1 MLRRTKRPIS
11 DELMRFHRRE
21 QMRKLKVIVKSVL
34 TFKPIDKF
42 RLLSE

>member
-11 DELMRFHRRE
+11 DELMKFHRRE
-21 QMRKLKVIVKSVL
+21 QMRKLRVILKSVA
-34 TFKPIDKF
+34 TFKAIDKF